1 MTEYDGTGQLSDVQ
15 LRALSE
21 ILAGKTDEAVAQTCG
36 VARQTINGWK
46 NQNLNFQ
53 SALNNRREEI
63 WGSYQDR
70 LRQMASMAL
79 DVISTELAAGR
90 LPAALAVL
98 RTCHFQPGAIGSTD
112 VQQLKDA
119 EFGRAL
125 RTMAHPENP
134 ISSAEFQLAA
144 GD

>member
-21 ILAGKTDEAVAQTCG
+21 ILAGRSDTDIAAAIG
-36 VARQTINGWK
+36 ISRQTINGWK
-46 NQNLNFQ
+46 NQNLNFK
-53 SALNNRREEI
+53 AELNSRREEI

-79 DVISTELAAGR
+79 DVISTELAAGS

>member
-15 LRALSE
+15 RRALSE

-53 SALNNRREEI
+53 AELN
-63 WGSYQDR
+63 
-70 LRQMASMAL
+70 
-79 DVISTELAAGR
+79 
-90 LPAALAVL
+90 
-98 RTCHFQPGAIGSTD
+98 
-112 VQQLKDA
+112 KDA

-134 ISSAEFQLAA
+134 VSSAEFQLAA

>member
-21 ILAGKTDEAVAQTCG
+21 ILAGRSDTDIAAAIG
-36 VARQTINGWK
+36 ISRQTINGWK

-70 LRQMASMAL
+70 LRQMAGRAL
-79 DVISTELAAGR
+79 SVISTELAAGS

-125 RTMAHPENP
+125 RTMAHPKNP
-134 ISSAEFQLAA
+134 VSSAEFQLAA

>member
-1 MTEYDGTGQLSDVQ
+1 MGGQ
-15 LRALSE
+15 
-21 ILAGKTDEAVAQTCG
+21 
-36 VARQTINGWK
+36 
-46 NQNLNFQ
+46 
-53 SALNNRREEI
+53 
-63 WGSYQDR
+63 
-70 LRQMASMAL
+70 AL
-79 DVISTELAAGR
+79 DVIEGELEAGN
-90 LPAALAVL
+90 LAAALAVL

-134 ISSAEFQLAA
+134 VSSAEFQLAA